1 MGNEKLYKIGE
12 LAKLAD
18 VSSRTI
24 DYYTKLNLIEPEK
37 RSDTNYRLY
46 SDETLTRLKRIESMK
61 NEKYTLEEIKANLQ
75 QWSKVSPDDTVRDK
89 LTSIQI
95 HLEQLV
101 KEAKELGPI
110 IQQLKPNQMKKL
122 SRILTQPTAACIEAL
137 IVLLGKNPFS

>member
-24 DYYTKLNLIEPEK
+24 DYYTKLSLIEPEK

-46 SDETLTRLKRIESMK
+46 SAETLNRLKRIESMK

-95 HLEQLV
+95 HLEQLM

>member
-18 VSSRTI
+18 VSPRTI
-24 DYYTKLNLIEPEK
+24 DYYTKLELIEPEK

-46 SDETLTRLKRIESMK
+46 SDETLNRLKRIETMK
-61 NEKYTLEEIKANLQ
+61 NEKYTLEEIKAHLQ

-89 LTSIQI
+89 LTSLQL
-95 HLEQLV
+95 HLEQLM

-110 IQQLKPNQMKKL
+110 ISQLKPNQMKKL
-122 SRILTQPTAACIEAL
+122 YRILTQPTAACIEAL

>member
-46 SDETLTRLKRIESMK
+46 SDETLNRLKRIESMK

-75 QWSKVSPDDTVRDK
+75 QWSKVSPDDKVRDK
-89 LTSIQI
+89 LTSIQL
-95 HLEQLV
+95 HLEQLM

-122 SRILTQPTAACIEAL
+122 YRILTQPTAACIEAL

>member
-1 MGNEKLYKIGE
+1 MENEKLYKIGE

-46 SDETLTRLKRIESMK
+46 SDETLNRLKRIETMK

-75 QWSKVSPDDTVRDK
+75 QWSKVSPDDNVRDK
-89 LTSIQI
+89 LTSIQL
-95 HLEQLV
+95 HLEQLM

-110 IQQLKPNQMKKL
+110 IQQLKPNQLKKL
-122 SRILTQPTAACIEAL
+122 YRILTQPTAACIEAL

>member
-24 DYYTKLNLIEPEK
+24 DYYTKLSLIEPER

-46 SDETLTRLKRIESMK
+46 SDETLNRLKRIESMK

-75 QWSKVSPDDTVRDK
+75 QWSKVSPDDNVRDK
-89 LTSIQI
+89 LTSIQL
-95 HLEQLV
+95 HLEQLM

-122 SRILTQPTAACIEAL
+122 YRILTQPTAACIEAL

>member
-46 SDETLTRLKRIESMK
+46 SDETLHRLKRIESMK
-61 NEKYTLEEIKANLQ
+61 NEKYTLEEIKASLQ
-75 QWSKVSPDDTVRDK
+75 QWNKVSQDDEVRDK
-89 LTSIQI
+89 LTSIQL
-95 HLEQLV
+95 HLEQLK

-110 IQQLKPNQMKKL
+110 IQELKPNQLKKL
-122 SRILTQPTAACIEAL
+122 YRVLTQPTAACIEAL